1 MEYEAAIAREAQ
13 LLGRLGVPG
22 RADARTRRWGWI
34 VTAVATFIA
43 ALTRLIGLGH
53 PHQLVFDE
61 TYYVKGGYSL
71 ITYGYERDWVGDQVN
86 NFFVQGSD
94 APMIQAADRVVHPPL
109 GKWLI
114 GAGMELFGT
123 DTGLGWRFGVAL
135 AGIISVALIT
145 RIALRLTRSVP
156 LAATAGLLLAI
167 DGVAI
172 TLSRT
177 AILDNF
183 IALFTLAGF
192 WALLRDRE
200 HSRRLL
206 AHRVAHGPLRADG
219 SPKDPWGPPL
229 WYRPWL
235 LAAGVFLGMGCG
247 TKWNAIYALAVFG
260 ITAFAWDTAARKA
273 VGTRL
278 WFGAGVFR
286 GGIPAFVSLVP
297 IAALTYVATWA
308 AWFANPHSYRRGWAA
323 EQREAGVHVAGSLLP
338 DSVVDWLAYHAD
350 MWQFH
355 TSLSSSHTYQ
365 SEPWAWIVQWR
376 PVSFY
381 WPAKDKLAQDCGAER
396 CVQAITSL
404 GNPLL
409 WWLALI
415 GLAITVYLAARRDW
429 RAWAVLA
436 GYAGL
441 YLPWYLYIGRTVYQ
455 FYSVAFV
462 PYVVLALTLGLGW
475 VTSSIPPARG
485 PAAPSP
491 EEKSTWTGPTLTPA
505 SSAGEE
511 TGEDEMS
518 ENEADINTENKAGE
532 NMPSTEELDAAE
544 APADAAEAE
553 EDLEELAALRAVA
566 RRRKVEDVPAD
577 LAWGSWHLVP
587 SRRERLI
594 LGVTLG
600 VLVAVS
606 AFWLPVWTGM
616 TIPYDFWKLHI
627 WLPSWT

>member
-1 MEYEAAIAREAQ
+1 MNANDAAVRREADI
-13 LLGRLGVPG
+13 LAALGVPG
-22 RADARTRRWGWI
+22 EMDARTRRAGWI
-34 VTAVATFIA
+34 VTAIAGLIA
-43 ALTRLIGLGH
+43 AATRLIGLNH
-53 PHQLVFDE
+53 PHTLVFDE

-71 ITYGYERDWVGDQVN
+71 ITHGYERDWVGSQVN
-86 NFFVQGSD
+86 NFFVQGSS
-94 APMIQAADRVVHPPL
+94 APMVDAADRVVHPPL

-114 GAGMELFGT
+114 GAGMKIFGT
-123 DTGLGWRFGVAL
+123 DSGLGWRFAVAA
-135 AGIISVALIT
+135 AGILSVILIV

-156 LAATAGLLLAI
+156 LAATAGVLLAI

-206 AHRVAHGPLRADG
+206 AHRVAHGPRRDDG
-219 SPKDPWGPPL
+219 SPLDPWGPAL

-235 LAAGVFLGMGCG
+235 LAAGILIGMGCG
-247 TKWNAIYALAVFG
+247 TKWNALYALAVFG
-260 ITAFAWDTAARKA
+260 ITAFAWDTAARKT
-273 VGTRL
+273 VGCRL

-297 IAALTYVATWA
+297 IAALTYLATWA

-323 EQREAGVHVAGSLLP
+323 EQRAAGEHILGGFLP
-338 DSVVDWLAYHAD
+338 DSLIDWLAYHGD

-355 TSLSSSHTYQ
+355 TSLTSSHTYQ
-365 SEPWAWIVQWR
+365 SEPWAWIVQYR

-381 WPAKDKLAQDCGAER
+381 WPAKEKLLQDCGAER

-415 GLAITVYLAARRDW
+415 GLGITIYLAARKDW
-429 RAWAVLA
+429 RAWAILA

-441 YLPWYLYIGRTVYQ
+441 YLPWYLYIGRTIYQ

-475 VTSSIPPARG
+475 VTSALPPARDPG
-485 PAAPSP
+485 ARARLIDAARRPAAGES
-491 EEKSTWTGPTLTPA
+491 LDA
-505 SSAGEE
+505 SERAGEVE
-511 TGEDEMS
+511 QS
-518 ENEADINTENKAGE
+518 
-532 NMPSTEELDAAE
+532 
-544 APADAAEAE
+544 APAKADAPHEPE
-553 EDLEELAALRAVA
+553 VPT
-566 RRRKVEDVPAD
+566 RRTPPSLPAN
-577 LAWGSWHLVP
+577 LTWGTWHLIP
-587 SRRERLI
+587 SRREKMI

-600 VLVAVS
+600 VLIAVS
-606 AFWLPVWTGM
+606 AFWMPVWTGM
-616 TIPYDFWKLHI
+616 TIPYDFWRMHI

>member
-1 MEYEAAIAREAQ
+1 MEHEAAIAREAQ
-13 LLGRLGVPG
+13 LLGKLGVPG

-34 VTAVATFIA
+34 VTAVATAIA
-43 ALTRLIGLGH
+43 ALTRLIGLNH
-53 PHQLVFDE
+53 PHHLAFDE

-94 APMIQAADRVVHPPL
+94 APMIAAADRVVHPPL

-123 DTGLGWRFGVAL
+123 NTGLGWRFGVAL

-206 AHRVAHGPLRADG
+206 AHRVAHGQLRADG

-235 LAAGVFLGMGCG
+235 IAAGVFLGMGCG

-260 ITAFAWDTAARKA
+260 ITAFAWDTAARRA

-297 IAALTYVATWA
+297 TAAVTYVATWA

-323 EQREAGVHVAGSLLP
+323 EQREAGEHVAGSLLP
-338 DSVVDWLAYHAD
+338 DSVVDWIAYHVD

-355 TSLSSSHTYQ
+355 TSLSSPHTYQ
-365 SEPWAWIVQWR
+365 SEPWAWIIQWR

-381 WPAKDKLAQDCGAER
+381 WPAKEKLVQDCGAER

-415 GLAITVYLAARRDW
+415 GLAITIYLATRRDW

-436 GYAGL
+436 GYGGL

-462 PYVVLALTLGLGW
+462 PYVVLALTLALGW
-475 VTSSIPPARG
+475 VTSSIQPAR
-485 PAAPSP
+485 AAVKPTD
-491 EEKSTWTGPTLTPA
+491 EEDSSWTGPALTQDAEQA
-505 SSAGEE
+505 STTDDATAAAANIADNTGEE
-511 TGEDEMS
+511 P
-518 ENEADINTENKAGE
+518 TE
-532 NMPSTEELDAAE
+532 DAADDTTADTE
-544 APADAAEAE
+544 DIPESDPAA
-553 EDLEELAALRAVA
+553 A
-566 RRRKVEDVPAD
+566 RRRRVRDVPAD
-577 LAWGSWHLVP
+577 LAWGAWHLVP
-587 SRRERLI
+587 TRREGI
-594 LGVTLG
+594 VLGVTLG
-600 VLVAVS
+600 VLLAVS
-606 AFWLPVWTGM
+606 AFWFPLWTGM
-616 TIPYDFWKLHI
+616 TISYDFWKLHI